1 MKKDLR
7 GQEVKKINEDDIP
20 RIKAFYKE
28 THIRMY
34 ALFTIG
40 INLGLRISDLKKI
53 KFEDITDDNEVFL
66 IEKKTGKKRTI
77 IFNKACME
85 MVKLLKKEYRSKGIH
100 AKGYLFKSYY
110 RKYIKN
116 QIDAPLSTV
125 SINKFLKVAKKE
137 LDITYP
143 VGTHSMRKTW
153 GYLVYKREKDVAL
166 LMGMLNHST
175 PRQTMTYIGMDDERY
190 AGVYRSYVF

>member
-20 RIKAFYKE
+20 RIKTFYKK

-40 INLGLRISDLKKI
+40 INLGLRISDLIKI
-53 KFEDITDDNEVFL
+53 KFEDITNDNKVFL
-66 IEKKTGKKRTI
+66 IEKKTGKKRMI

-85 MVKLLKKEYRSKGIH
+85 MIRLLKKEYRSKGIR
-100 AKGYLFKSYY
+100 AKGYLFKSYH

-116 QIDAPLSTV
+116 QIDAHLSPV
-125 SINKFLKVAKKE
+125 SVNKFLKEAKKE

-143 VGTHSMRKTW
+143 IGTHSMRKTW
-153 GYLVYKREKDVAL
+153 GYLVYKREKDIAL
-166 LMGMLNHST
+166 IMGMLNHST
-175 PRQTMTYIGMDDERY
+175 PRQSMTYIGMDDERY
-190 AGVYRSYVF
+190 ARVYRSYVF